1 MKKVS
6 TAVAALAL
14 GMSEVT
20 IREMYKDEKGQPAKE
35 IEFSEVYKLMENPK
49 HKRFDADAAK
59 LKDQLIRFGKIMEE

>member
-6 TAVAALAL
+6 TAVVALAL

-20 IREMYKDEKGQPAKE
+20 IREMFKDANGQPAKE
-35 IEFSEVYKLMENPK
+35 IEFSEAYKLMENPK
-49 HKRFDADAAK
+49 LKRFDADAAK